1 MESCTKCEF
10 TEGEENFLVRI
21 VSEHDVC
28 LTEHKCKKDG
38 KIPNRTSWV
47 CEDDPDATGQT
58 QTSDVDMYEEGQDE
72 LVKEE
77 MDMYPLISSMD
88 KQLHGKTMNKN
99 TFEQKLIENL
109 EHYKESYEQIKDPD
123 GDGDDAAEDTAA
135 AKTSPSTTDTSPSLL
150 EFKSTLKSRGAATGY
165 CSDYK
170 YMTDGT
176 VQSGKYRVRNTG
188 SCPSSYVESC
198 HATKGCFCSKTKDTC
213 SSWKFDKHYKT
224 VKHVGWTTCGKSKET
239 LKTWPDTGIVIFPTK
254 YKLTCAVL
262 DVESRSTAPLC
273 SCTKD
278 GHVEYLQS
286 KCLVLPGSMNG
297 GKHPRG
303 CPGAVWSNG
312 KPASTY
318 CNGKGGKYPW
328 WKDCCQWKGGS
339 CKPKPVA
346 LIQHEPSLA
355 KCLVLPG
362 SMNGGKHPRG
372 CPGAVWSSGS
382 PAGSYCNGKGG
393 KYPWWRDC
401 CQWKDGSCKPKS
413 VAVHQDVVASWD
425 EKKYGKNGVDL
436 VVKYIQRWVKGAV
449 GSTCDTTCGAK
460 GLMCDSDAQTKLNTN
475 EKVKAAFAEA
485 GYTCK
490 SFHPARTYGG
500 TPFSTGRAKDDCTP
514 FLAGAKRS
522 VCDSNPHK
530 NHAPLCSCM

>member
-1 MESCTKCEF
+1 
-10 TEGEENFLVRI
+10 
-21 VSEHDVC
+21 
-28 LTEHKCKKDG
+28 
-38 KIPNRTSWV
+38 
-47 CEDDPDATGQT
+47 
-58 QTSDVDMYEEGQDE
+58 MYG
-72 LVKEE
+72 
-77 MDMYPLISSMD
+77 
-88 KQLHGKTMNKN
+88 
-99 TFEQKLIENL
+99 
-109 EHYKESYEQIKDPD
+109 EQIEPK
-123 GDGDDAAEDTAA
+123 
-135 AKTSPSTTDTSPSLL
+135 
-150 EFKSTLKSRGAATGY
+150 
-165 CSDYK
+165 
-170 YMTDGT
+170 
-176 VQSGKYRVRNTG
+176 
-188 SCPSSYVESC
+188 
-198 HATKGCFCSKTKDTC
+198 
-213 SSWKFDKHYKT
+213 
-224 VKHVGWTTCGKSKET
+224 VGWTTCGKSEKT

>member
-1 MESCTKCEF
+1 VPGSYSKPATGKCEN
-10 TEGEENFLVRI
+10 TGGETMTSLAA
-21 VSEHDVC
+21 
-28 LTEHKCKKDG
+28 CK
-38 KIPNRTSWV
+38 
-47 CEDDPDATGQT
+47 
-58 QTSDVDMYEEGQDE
+58 
-72 LVKEE
+72 
-77 MDMYPLISSMD
+77 
-88 KQLHGKTMNKN
+88 
-99 TFEQKLIENL
+99 
-109 EHYKESYEQIKDPD
+109 
-123 GDGDDAAEDTAA
+123 TAA
-135 AKTSPSTTDTSPSLL
+135 TKLGLGRVEVGNSKGWSHVPPGCSMWGSVVHFNYKKTTRSCDYSASKYCICKEMTGDNRKYLPFWSTKTTSGG
-150 EFKSTLKSRGAATGY
+150 SRY
-165 CSDYK
+165 
-170 YMTDGT
+170 
-176 VQSGKYRVRNTG
+176 
-188 SCPSSYVESC
+188 E
-198 HATKGCFCSKTKDTC
+198 
-213 SSWKFDKHYKT
+213 
-224 VKHVGWTTCGKSKET
+224 
-239 LKTWPDTGIVIFPTK
+239 K
-254 YKLTCAVL
+254 YKNGC
-262 DVESRSTAPLC
+262 C
-273 SCTKD
+273 HNTKSD
-278 GHVEYLQS
+278 KAAWGRKFKIYIIQEGT
-286 KCLVLPGSMNG
+286 KCLVLPM
-297 GKHPRG
+297 
-303 CPGAVWSNG
+303 
-312 KPASTY
+312 
-318 CNGKGGKYPW
+318 
-328 WKDCCQWKGGS
+328 
-339 CKPKPVA
+339 
-346 LIQHEPSLA
+346 
-355 KCLVLPG
+355 